1 MLMAK
6 SEGYNTYVMIFLVHL
21 QAHLKFLVPKATEA
35 WKTNNKLIY
44 IITL

>member
-21 QAHLKFLVPKATEA
+21 QAHLSWFLKQPEA